1 MKHHLYSIAAWVA
14 CALLVFGDTVPLR
27 AQSFETP
34 AGAGG
39 VANAG
44 FFSTNSAWGDFDSD
58 GDLDAY
64 VTNWV
69 TTQPNPLY
77 QNNGDGT
84 FTDVAAVLNVRAAG
98 NSVAAAWGD
107 YDNDGDLDLYV
118 ADFREQ
124 DLLYENTDGSFAEVG
139 RSKQLNAIRQ
149 GSETSVAWGDYDVDG
164 FLDLYVGK
172 YYHDNEL
179 YHNLGDG
186 TFALVTDLGV
196 GDRRDT
202 NGFSWVDYDDDGDL
216 DLYVVNRDQEN
227 GLYRNDLS
235 DGGVFAE
242 RACALSVAN
251 TEIGQSGAWGDY
263 DNDGD
268 LDLFLANIG
277 ANNLY
282 RNDGAESFVDVAV
295 TAGVRQASSG
305 WITAM
310 AGWADYN
317 GDGWLDLYA
326 ATGGDELQLE
336 DVLFANNGTG
346 TFRNATAE
354 AALST
359 AGSAHLAAT
368 WVDFDGDGA
377 PDLYATDGWGFG
389 NVLSQNATADE
400 LFIKVTVRGK
410 GADAGGNNHFGI
422 GSQVRLFDAE
432 TDVLVAYRQV
442 LSSSSPG
449 EVIFGAP
456 AGPYNVQV
464 RFPGNE
470 IPMIVGNVRG
480 GDQITID
487 EP

>member
-1 MKHHLYSIAAWVA
+1 MMRRSQALAA
-14 CALLVFGDTVPLR
+14 CTLLILSHGVPLD
-27 AQSFETP
+27 AQTFGTP
-34 AGAGG
+34 TGAGD
-39 VANAG
+39 VANTG
-44 FFSTNSAWGDFDSD
+44 LLSTNSAWGDFDGD

-77 QNNGDGT
+77 QNNGDGS
-84 FTDVAAVLNVRAAG
+84 FTDVAASAGIPGAG

-118 ADFREQ
+118 VNFRDQ
-124 DLLYENTDGSFAEVG
+124 DQLYQNTDGAFTEVG
-139 RSKQLNAIRQ
+139 ATRQLINVIKQ

-172 YYHDNEL
+172 FHHDNEL
-179 YHNLGDG
+179 YHNAGDG
-186 TFALVTDLGV
+186 TFELVTDLGL

-216 DLYVVNRDQEN
+216 DLYVINRDQEN

-235 DGGVFAE
+235 DDGTFSA

-268 LDLFLANIG
+268 LDLFLANVG

-282 RNDGAESFVDVAV
+282 RNDGAEAFVDVAAA
-295 TAGVRQASSG
+295 AGVRQASSG

-310 AGWADYN
+310 AVWADYD

-346 TFRNATAE
+346 TFRNATSE
-354 AALST
+354 ADLST
-359 AGSAHLAAT
+359 AGSAHLSAV
-368 WVDFDGDGA
+368 WVDIDDDGA
-377 PDLYATDGWGFG
+377 PDLYRTDGWGLG
-389 NVLSQNATADE
+389 NILSLNETPDE
-400 LFIKVTVRGK
+400 SFIKVTVRGK
-410 GADAGGNNHFGI
+410 GAAAGGNNLFGI

-432 TDVLVAYRQV
+432 TEALVAYRQV
-442 LSSSSPG
+442 LSGSSPG

-470 IPMIVGNVRG
+470 IPMIVGNVNG